1 MQSVKKFDADKGFR
15 LATYAMWWIRASI
28 QEYILRSWSL
38 VKLGTTAAQKKLF
51 FNLRKAKSEIDAL
64 EEGDMRPE
72 NVAAIATKLGVTETE
87 VISMNRRL
95 SGPDSSLNA
104 PLRSDSESE
113 WQDWLQ
119 DDAQVSQETT
129 VAENEE
135 RSIRMDLLQEAMQE
149 LSERER
155 HILTQRRL
163 QENPMTLEELAS
175 QYGVSRER
183 VRQIEVRAFEKLQK
197 AMRAAATERNLL
209 DA

>member
-1 MQSVKKFDADKGFR
+1 
-15 LATYAMWWIRASI
+15 MWWIRASI

-38 VKLGTTAAQKKLF
+38 VKMGTTAAQKKLF

-64 EEGDMRPE
+64 EEGDLRPE
-72 NVAAIATKLGVTETE
+72 NVALIATKLGVTHDE

-135 RSIRMDLLQEAMQE
+135 RHLRMGLLGEAMQE
-149 LSERER
+149 LSDRER
-155 HILTQRRL
+155 HILTERRL
-163 QENPMTLEELAS
+163 QENPTTPGGARLAVRR
-175 QYGVSRER
+175 QPRARPPDRGPR
-183 VRQIEVRAFEKLQK
+183 VREAAKGDAGRRHRAEPGRRLGIPL
-197 AMRAAATERNLL
+197 MRRDRSSGSASAA
-209 DA
+209 